1 MWRKIILTA
10 VVALFAMLGLAL
22 PAAAEPVAV
31 PNTDPA
37 PGVQNA
43 TQSGKELPKGFP
55 DDLKKFVAGTDEFKS
70 ASWFTGVCKDTGGDM
85 GQYST
90 QVMHNENRLM
100 YWTAKE
106 SERIAMWAPQVMMSK
121 NPALIDA
128 LVAAGGA
135 GTQMSGVDMGVEANQ
150 KAALSITDESILK
163 GVYPDTYPLDEAA
176 DMYPPSP
183 TCAQDLARWTTK
195 TTSTWGFEWSP
206 TPDAASLAV
215 MKKQPNA
222 DKVPDAAWTSPC
234 AGNGVPSVLCM
245 HAMFVNCERANEKPD
260 DLFACTEWNTRVGK
274 MFGGTMNWIDQNTS
288 FSDRLGETLGGMMR
302 ATPAYMGGKI
312 FVDSFTF
319 AWDTVAGPLGDL
331 VAFVK
336 DPSDV
341 IDSWANKFKSSAM
354 SMTDSVLPGLA
365 GIGEFDPLEPQ
376 FLTVYAMSTG
386 LGLLVLAIATIFALY
401 KSADGSR
408 PGEELAKDFFGYLP
422 AGIMLMLFAPSIAQF
437 VISLAHE
444 ISVALVGAI
453 GTTTDEVINNVS
465 TSLGALNDET
475 LVGGAVAGIIG
486 FGLMVVGVLSVF
498 FGFLMHA
505 AALPVLAVVSGIAF
519 GMWVHPTWRKKALRP
534 VMMFIGVVLS
544 KPMLFVLLAAVFAVI
559 NVAAQGSVADDGKLE
574 SLGQLALI
582 AVCFVMIGLAPF
594 ALLKWSPILPT
605 AADSADFGSS
615 GSASGEM
622 IGSSASMYQQQ
633 AGGGSGGGGD
643 GGAASRNADVATSPG
658 RGTGPSDHLG
668 GHNSSPDA
676 SSASSDHAS
685 SRSGHG
691 GQTSSGSV
699 GIGGKDSGKGGAKAG
714 SAESKLM
721 SAAKTTAG
729 AAAGAATVA
738 APFAVAAAGAAM
750 NKAGASAQNAP
761 EHADGEH

>member
-1 MWRKIILTA
+1 M
-10 VVALFAMLGLAL
+10 
-22 PAAAEPVAV
+22 
-31 PNTDPA
+31 
-37 PGVQNA
+37 QNA

-55 DDLKKFVAGTDEFKS
+55 DDLKKFVAGTEEFKS

-163 GVYPDTYPLDEAA
+163 GVYPNTYPLDEAA

-195 TTSTWGFEWSP
+195 TTSTWGGFEWSP
-206 TPDAASLAV
+206 TPDAASLAA

-222 DKVPDAAWTSPC
+222 DMVPDAAWTAPC
-234 AGNGVPSVLCM
+234 AGNGVPGVLCM
-245 HAMFVNCERANEKPD
+245 HAMFVNCERATPGGED
-260 DLFACTEWNTRVGK
+260 MFACAEWNTRVGK

-386 LGLLVLAIATIFALY
+386 VGAPGVGYRHDLRALQVSRRKPPGRRTRQGLLRILARRDHADALRSLY
-401 KSADGSR
+401 RPIRYQSR
-408 PGEELAKDFFGYLP
+408 PRDLGR
-422 AGIMLMLFAPSIAQF
+422 
-437 VISLAHE
+437 
-444 ISVALVGAI
+444 VGRRDRHHHRR
-453 GTTTDEVINNVS
+453 GD
-465 TSLGALNDET
+465 
-475 LVGGAVAGIIG
+475 
-486 FGLMVVGVLSVF
+486 
-498 FGFLMHA
+498 
-505 AALPVLAVVSGIAF
+505 
-519 GMWVHPTWRKKALRP
+519 
-534 VMMFIGVVLS
+534 
-544 KPMLFVLLAAVFAVI
+544 
-559 NVAAQGSVADDGKLE
+559 
-574 SLGQLALI
+574 
-582 AVCFVMIGLAPF
+582 
-594 ALLKWSPILPT
+594 
-605 AADSADFGSS
+605 
-615 GSASGEM
+615 
-622 IGSSASMYQQQ
+622 QQRI
-633 AGGGSGGGGD
+633 D
-643 GGAASRNADVATSPG
+643 LPG
-658 RGTGPSDHLG
+658 RSQRRNPGRW
-668 GHNSSPDA
+668 
-676 SSASSDHAS
+676 
-685 SRSGHG
+685 SRGRHHR
-691 GQTSSGSV
+691 
-699 GIGGKDSGKGGAKAG
+699 IR
-714 SAESKLM
+714 
-721 SAAKTTAG
+721 
-729 AAAGAATVA
+729 
-738 APFAVAAAGAAM
+738 
-750 NKAGASAQNAP
+750 
-761 EHADGEH
+761 